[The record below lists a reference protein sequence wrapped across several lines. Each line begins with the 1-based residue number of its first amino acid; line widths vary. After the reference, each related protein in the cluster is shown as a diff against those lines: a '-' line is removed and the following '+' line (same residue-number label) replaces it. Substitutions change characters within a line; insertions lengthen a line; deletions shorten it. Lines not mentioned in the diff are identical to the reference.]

1 VGEGV
6 DVFEIQERVIA
17 DVLGSVEHQQA
28 VEAAPKILDDVQ
40 QLAATVLQAQRNNP
54 ALLARAVDEALQTLR
69 EPLPGAYVK
78 DLRQAYETYQRD
90 GDVEALLAVID
101 PWASG
106 PGAVQKLETAAE
118 QEQEAAPAEQLSREE
133 LHLVCWEYVWS

>member
-1 VGEGV
+1 V

-17 DVLGSVEHQQA
+17 DILGSVEHRQA

-54 ALLARAVDEALQTLR
+54 ALPARAVDEALQTLR

-78 DLRQAYETYQRD
+78 DLREAYETYQRD
-90 GDVEALLAVID
+90 GDGEALLA
-101 PWASG
+101 
-106 PGAVQKLETAAE
+106 AVQELETAAE
-118 QEQEAAPAEQLSREE
+118 QEAEVHAAEGFTRED

>member
-17 DVLGSVEHQQA
+17 DILGSVEHQQA

-54 ALLARAVDEALQTLR
+54 ALPARAVNEALQTLR

-78 DLRQAYETYQRD
+78 DLREAYETYQRD
-90 GDVEALLAVID
+90 GDVEALLT
-101 PWASG
+101 
-106 PGAVQKLETAAE
+106 AVQELETAAE
-118 QEQEAAPAEQLSREE
+118 QEPGAASPEQLTREE

>member
-6 DVFEIQERVIA
+6 DVFEIQERVVE
-17 DVLGSVEHQQA
+17 DVLGSVEHRQA

-54 ALLARAVDEALQTLR
+54 ALPARAVDEALQTLR

-78 DLRQAYETYQRD
+78 DLREAYETYQRD
-90 GDVEALLAVID
+90 GDVEALLD
-101 PWASG
+101 
-106 PGAVQKLETAAE
+106 AVQELETTAE
-118 QEQEAAPAEQLSREE
+118 QEQEAASANQLTREE

>member
-17 DVLGSVEHQQA
+17 DVLGSVEHRQA

-54 ALLARAVDEALQTLR
+54 ALPARAVDEALQTLR
-69 EPLPGAYVK
+69 EPLPGP
-78 DLRQAYETYQRD
+78 T
-90 GDVEALLAVID
+90 
-101 PWASG
+101 
-106 PGAVQKLETAAE
+106 
-118 QEQEAAPAEQLSREE
+118 SRTCARPTRPTSTTVTWK
-133 LHLVCWEYVWS
+133 HC